1 MRGEKGTSG
10 ERYTGDKD
18 QRGTKTAAESLAVI
32 QENLSNTTDA
42 AQNNQDPHKISLHK
56 TVNFYDTFFFLH
68 LMCGLIY

>member
-18 QRGTKTAAESLAVI
+18 QRGTKTAAESFAVI

-42 AQNNQDPHKISLHK
+42 AQNNQVPHKIS
-56 TVNFYDTFFFLH
+56 VNFNDTFF
-68 LMCGLIY
+68 CI